1 MSKRKYDYD
10 YPYNLLVDIFGG
22 WGEDINDDDFIANQ
36 EMSPD
41 QKDGLDFAL
50 NTLAEREKH
59 CVILKYRENKTLEE
73 IGNEYNVTRERI
85 RQVIAKATRKL
96 RHPSRSNYIRKGYR
110 VASGAVFDKA
120 LEYWLPEIEKA
131 RQYAESK
138 IEEHKEMAEKA
149 GAELPDDKLETD
161 IADLELSVRSYNC
174 LRRAGLN
181 TIGDIV
187 NLEDGQRRMTRV
199 RNLGRKSLE
208 EVYAILR
215 ERGYKTFA
223 DGTPMA
229 IPVQEVQI

>member
-1 MSKRKYDYD
+1 MSKSKYEYD
-10 YPYNLLVDIFGG
+10 YPYNLLVDVFGG
-22 WGEDINDDDFIANQ
+22 WGEDINDDSFIANQ
-36 EMSPD
+36 ELTLD

-50 NTLAEREKH
+50 DTLTEREKH

-73 IGNEYNVTRERI
+73 IGKEYNVTRERI

-96 RHPSRSNYIRKGYR
+96 RHPSRANYIRKGYR
-110 VASGAVFDKA
+110 VASGIVFDKA
-120 LEYWLPEIEKA
+120 LEYWIPEIAKA
-131 RQYAESK
+131 KEYAERK
-138 IEEHKEMAEKA
+138 IAEYKELAENV
-149 GAELPDDKLETD
+149 GAEMPDDRLETD

-187 NLEDGQRRMTRV
+187 NLEDGQRRMMRV

-208 EVYAILR
+208 EVYARLR
-215 ERGYKTFA
+215 EHGYKTFA

-229 IPVQEVQI
+229 IPLREVQI